1 MIRKSKY
8 TFLFQRGGE
17 NLIYNAARN
26 SFWSVNQN
34 VYDFVASLSIN
45 GMDDV
50 ADLDTSENV
59 KKLHSLGI
67 VTTEREDESVA
78 NQIRLKNYLSAFS
91 SDTIGVTLLPTIWC
105 NLACPYCYEE
115 GKPKGLMSDETC
127 DKVLDFIKSHTKAKW
142 LQLMWYGGE
151 PLLGIKII
159 ERFLSKIDTLGDIK
173 LAGHSLVTNGT
184 FLDSGHWPIFKQVP
198 LSNIQITLDGNKQTH
213 DKRRV
218 RHDGTGTYDLIMRNM
233 VLFANEFPEVNMSV
247 RVNVDRNNCDEF
259 MDVYDSVKEA
269 LPEKKNLHI
278 YPGILHGCSMGKPG
292 SPFLLHKETAE
303 LMNGYMRKGYPVGY
317 PDLACRGCTA
327 TRMSGYVIGPNGEL
341 YKCWEDVGKAS
352 EVVGNIFD
360 HKYTNP
366 YILEDYVLKG
376 SHVSNKECID
386 CKLFPICSVDC
397 ARRRLDN
404 LLKGMHYG
412 LCSIY
417 KDNEDALFDMLYMY
431 YKSKQA
437 K

>member
-1 MIRKSKY
+1 MKNQTKLIKRN
-8 TFLFQRGGE
+8 FLFQREGE

-50 ADLDTSENV
+50 ADLDMSENV

-115 GKPKGLMSDETC
+115 GKPQGLMSDETC
-127 DKVLDFIKSHTKAKW
+127 DKVLDFIKCHTKAKW

-184 FLDSGHWPIFKQVP
+184 FLDSDHWPIFKQVP

-233 VLFANEFPEVNMSV
+233 VLFANEFPDVNMSV

-259 MDVYDSVKEA
+259 MDVYEYA
-269 LPEKKNLHI
+269 
-278 YPGILHGCSMGKPG
+278 
-292 SPFLLHKETAE
+292 
-303 LMNGYMRKGYPVGY
+303 
-317 PDLACRGCTA
+317 
-327 TRMSGYVIGPNGEL
+327 
-341 YKCWEDVGKAS
+341 KCL
-352 EVVGNIFD
+352 FF
-360 HKYTNP
+360 
-366 YILEDYVLKG
+366 VL
-376 SHVSNKECID
+376 V
-386 CKLFPICSVDC
+386 
-397 ARRRLDN
+397 
-404 LLKGMHYG
+404 
-412 LCSIY
+412 CSIFFTIFAY
-417 KDNEDALFDMLYMY
+417 IT
-431 YKSKQA
+431 
-437 K
+437 

>member
-1 MIRKSKY
+1 MKRNKLFIVAALLFMQFLCSPTQASDEVTKSK
-8 TFLFQRGGE
+8 
-17 NLIYNAARN
+17 
-26 SFWSVNQN
+26 
-34 VYDFVASLSIN
+34 D
-45 GMDDV
+45 
-50 ADLDTSENV
+50 
-59 KKLHSLGI
+59 
-67 VTTEREDESVA
+67 
-78 NQIRLKNYLSAFS
+78 
-91 SDTIGVTLLPTIWC
+91 
-105 NLACPYCYEE
+105 
-115 GKPKGLMSDETC
+115 
-127 DKVLDFIKSHTKAKW
+127 
-142 LQLMWYGGE
+142 
-151 PLLGIKII
+151 
-159 ERFLSKIDTLGDIK
+159 
-173 LAGHSLVTNGT
+173 
-184 FLDSGHWPIFKQVP
+184 
-198 LSNIQITLDGNKQTH
+198 
-213 DKRRV
+213 
-218 RHDGTGTYDLIMRNM
+218 
-233 VLFANEFPEVNMSV
+233 
-247 RVNVDRNNCDEF
+247 
-259 MDVYDSVKEA
+259 
-269 LPEKKNLHI
+269 
-278 YPGILHGCSMGKPG
+278 ILHGCSMGKPG
-292 SPFLLHKETAE
+292 SPFLLHKKTAE

-376 SHVSNKECID
+376 SLVSNKECID

-404 LLKGMHYG
+404 LLKGMHYE